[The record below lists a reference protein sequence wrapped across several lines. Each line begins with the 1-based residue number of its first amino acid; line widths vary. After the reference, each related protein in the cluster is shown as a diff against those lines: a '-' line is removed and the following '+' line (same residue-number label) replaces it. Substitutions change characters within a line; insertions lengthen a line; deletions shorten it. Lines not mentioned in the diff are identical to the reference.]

1 MTIPRAEQMALL
13 ALGCALLAGAFV
25 VGRGNR
31 APQPVA
37 VSTPAGVAQIRVH
50 VVGEVTWPGQYLLK
64 PGARVQDAI
73 LAAHGPTV
81 IADLNRVNLAAPVR
95 DGDRVVVPRVV
106 QPPYPFALPPQGHQ
120 GREHAASG
128 SHVGGS
134 SSLSLDRAR
143 RTEPAEGGGTR
154 GSTPSLAVPTQA
166 GDAKPMVNV
175 NTATTAD
182 LESLPGIGPVL
193 ARRIVEHR
201 EAKGLYRRL
210 DDLLQVKGIGPKL
223 LRRLQPWLRLDDG
236 T

>member
-1 MTIPRAEQMALL
+1 MTIPRAEHMALL

-37 VSTPAGVAQIRVH
+37 VSTPAGVAQVRVH

-120 GREHAASG
+120 GRG
-128 SHVGGS
+128 F
-134 SSLSLDRAR
+134 
-143 RTEPAEGGGTR
+143 
-154 GSTPSLAVPTQA
+154 TPSPRVPTQA
-166 GDAKPMVNV
+166 GDAQPMVNV

>member
-31 APQPVA
+31 APQPVV
-37 VSTPAGVAQIRVH
+37 VSTPAVVAQIRVH

-81 IADLNRVNLAAPVR
+81 VADLNRVNLAAPVR
-95 DGDRVVVPRVV
+95 DGDRVVVPGVV
-106 QPPYPFALPPQGHQ
+106 QPPYPFALPAQSHQ

-128 SHVGGS
+128 P
-134 SSLSLDRAR
+134 RA
-143 RTEPAEGGGTR
+143 
-154 GSTPSLAVPTQA
+154 STPSPRVPTQA

-175 NTATTAD
+175 NTATMAD